1 METGWYTLQYISA
14 EPKPM
19 VLPLKIAAVSV
30 LFYNPVKKMRVDEGQ
45 WAFLV
50 YTGTGT
56 VFLAL
61 NMDSKDIS

>member
-1 METGWYTLQYISA
+1 MVHVAVYISWA
-14 EPKPM
+14 QADGAAI
-19 VLPLKIAAVSV
+19 KIAAVSV

-45 WAFLV
+45 WGFLV